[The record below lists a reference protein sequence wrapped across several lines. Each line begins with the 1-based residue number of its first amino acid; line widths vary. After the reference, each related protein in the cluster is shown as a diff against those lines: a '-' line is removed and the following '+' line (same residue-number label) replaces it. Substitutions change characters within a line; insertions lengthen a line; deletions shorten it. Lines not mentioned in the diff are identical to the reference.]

1 MHEESNTSQISE
13 IDRAPRV
20 EDESH
25 PISKPVSLLPRN
37 KLPRVP
43 LFYLAGPFRDLGQ
56 LRQAKD

>member
-13 IDRAPRV
+13 IDRPLRV

-25 PISKPVSLLPRN
+25 PISKPASLLPW
-37 KLPRVP
+37 VP

-56 LRQAKD
+56 LRQAKE